1 MQGRRYSLI
10 IADRRNGAVRRFT
23 VALWPLLGA
32 VVALYSL
39 PILIGLGA
47 RWSARATIEQLQASN
62 TALQVENASYRE
74 ATGEL
79 AEQVASLQTA
89 VNQLGDHAA
98 VDPAASRADGAAPGN
113 RPFAGDGPP
122 FEHRLVAG
130 TCRVRSARRIPCLA
144 S

>member
-1 MQGRRYSLI
+1 MQGRRYSLV

-23 VALWPLLGA
+23 VALWPVLGA

-47 RWSARATIEQLQASN
+47 RWSARATIDQLQASN
-62 TALQVENASYRE
+62 AALQVENASYRE
-74 ATGEL
+74 ATGQL

-98 VDPAASRADGAAPGN
+98 VDPAASRAM
-113 RPFAGDGPP
+113 
-122 FEHRLVAG
+122 ERLPAI
-130 TCRVRSARRIPCLA
+130 VRSRAMGGSRDRRRSVRCSRARSVRPIRSSA